1 MKMDRKAD
9 KRDKKIMGMLK
20 HIKQELKYVQV
31 LVKEHAVDGYAEKY
45 KDLVVSI
52 PLLTRDFTKHA
63 WHQLKNI
70 KDVPPQPKYYKAFR
84 NSLFK
89 LLMFFQENG
98 HWFVPSK
105 EQKLYNWVKNQRNFM
120 RQYKYSLT
128 SNYQGEFQK
137 KPMVLNSAYY
147 FS

>member
-1 MKMDRKAD
+1 
-9 KRDKKIMGMLK
+9 
-20 HIKQELKYVQV
+20 
-31 LVKEHAVDGYAEKY
+31 VDGYAEKY

-52 PLLTRDFTKHA
+52 PLLTQDFTKNA
-63 WHQLKNI
+63 WRQFENL
-70 KDVPPQPKYYKAFR
+70 KDVPPQPKYYKAFG

-89 LLMFFQENG
+89 LLVFFQDNG

-137 KPMVLNSAYY
+137 KTMILNSAYY
-147 FS
+147 FLLKDVLGLASSKFDRDEHQERDI